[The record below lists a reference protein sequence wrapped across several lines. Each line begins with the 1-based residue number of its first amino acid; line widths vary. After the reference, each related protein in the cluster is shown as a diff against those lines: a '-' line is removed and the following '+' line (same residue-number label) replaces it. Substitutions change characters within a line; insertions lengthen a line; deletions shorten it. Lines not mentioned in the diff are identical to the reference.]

1 MKKKTLFIL
10 LISIVLVWTVAVLPA
25 WAGRGKGNPQRHRW
39 EGVAIGVGAAILGGA
54 LLHHAQ
60 PPRRNHSRPVYHQS
74 YPQQQQ
80 VVYSAPYCPPRPRG
94 HWEWQ
99 KIWVPPVCQKTWNP
113 GHYNR
118 RNHWVPGRWIKIETQ
133 PGYWRSEKIWVR
145 Y

>member
-10 LISIVLVWTVAVLPA
+10 LISIVLVWTAAVLPA
-25 WAGRGKGNPQRHRW
+25 WAGNPQRHRW

-60 PPRRNHSRPVYHQS
+60 PPRRNHSRPVYYQS

-80 VVYSAPYCPPRPRG
+80 VYVAPYCPPKPSG

-99 KIWVPPVCQKTWNP
+99 KIWVPTVCEKTWNP

-118 RNHWVPGRWIKIETQ
+118 RNHWVPGHWIRINKQ
-133 PGYWRSEKIWVR
+133 SGYWRKEKIWVS